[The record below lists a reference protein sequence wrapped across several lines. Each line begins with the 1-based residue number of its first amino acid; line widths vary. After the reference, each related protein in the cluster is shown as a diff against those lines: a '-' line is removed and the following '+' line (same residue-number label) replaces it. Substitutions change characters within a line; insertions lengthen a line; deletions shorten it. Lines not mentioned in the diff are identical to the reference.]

1 MFSKSF
7 DTINGD
13 DVLDKSLFWTKV
25 VICWD
30 ISGAPALDSS
40 GHFSS
45 IPGAVS
51 SCPLSHDPR
60 ARNPRNNQRNRKLAN
75 RKNISLFADL
85 MSEKR
90 FSQLFRLDNWY
101 EECQTF
107 WFEHFSRRY
116 QVIIVRLG
124 RDRNMMILVPWDIQ
138 QFTSNKYS
146 AILNAVQGKSDGK
159 G

>member
-1 MFSKSF
+1 M
-7 DTINGD
+7 
-13 DVLDKSLFWTKV
+13 
-25 VICWD
+25 ICWD
-30 ISGAPALDSS
+30 ISDGAPALDSS

-45 IPGAVS
+45 IEGAGSPHVR
-51 SCPLSHDPR
+51 CLMTLEH
-60 ARNPRNNQRNRKLAN
+60 ATLAITWEIGN
-75 RKNISLFADL
+75 CGQQKEHTFPSLQI
-85 MSEKR
+85 R
-90 FSQLFRLDNWY
+90 FYVGKKDSVDFLKLDNWY

-124 RDRNMMILVPWDIQ
+124 RDRNMMILVPCDIQ

-146 AILNAVQGKSDGK
+146 AILNAVQCKSDGK